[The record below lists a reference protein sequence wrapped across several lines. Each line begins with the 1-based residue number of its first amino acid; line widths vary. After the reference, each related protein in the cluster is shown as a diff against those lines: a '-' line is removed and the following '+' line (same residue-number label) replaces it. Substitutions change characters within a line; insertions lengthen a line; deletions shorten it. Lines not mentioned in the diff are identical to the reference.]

1 MSFPNEVTYDSLP
14 PIGYPNTIKIQRFL
28 PNTNSVAQPGDIV
41 RFNISTPGYWD
52 PYTAYINLEVD
63 LSEETTLDDYDILQ
77 IDSSASSF
85 ISEFIATCKGGEL
98 ERITEYDVLANFLND
113 VSLNNEQRQCRDIEG
128 LGHNTR
134 AFSKRVGA
142 LYPEGLPVPRIEWDG
157 TKAIWS
163 TDRYQIYHAKPW
175 ALPTSTTD
183 LNLATDNDSGLKNLM
198 SINSACKE
206 TTAGSAMNLFR
217 MFNRPYL
224 NDTFVVGTGN
234 SRTQVANSTGVGGFH
249 WSILNSMCDQFST
262 LSYDHYSGVG
272 FKTNS
277 NDDAGIPALFNN
289 DLCQG
294 CFEPMFSKGMK
305 LPAMLNG
312 TWQPV
317 TAAKRQFCIPLLSG
331 IFGALMP
338 KASYKYLP
346 MIALEDLTLEFRLNP
361 FAMFTSGYKVYSN
374 GAFLAK
380 DESFK
385 KYGYIPRKWRITK
398 FEICV
403 EMLYFDKLIDNI
415 VLNSM
420 NSEQGLSFHTT
431 SWYLGPQ
438 YSIPPATNPQGTYQ
452 LNLGFES
459 LKTLVLM
466 FIPQD
471 YLKYPYLR
479 KLYRVNCGITS
490 IQLRIG
496 MELYPSLPLKGHSGT
511 SGHYPASYQYS
522 NNSEYLISLQKSFQK
537 FQNKDED
544 IAINSINF
552 AVNQRYWDPKSS
564 TEDYIMD
571 NAAAVENK
579 DWNIN
584 LFSAMPL
591 IHENRCKGKAA
602 FCLDLESMSENPRII
617 SGLNTLKNKPFEI
630 LLNSE
635 SSSYYFSGKEN
646 AKNTENVSMLIW
658 CQYDMVVQLKK
669 YGIKIMGKGSSI

>member
-1 MSFPNEVTYDSLP
+1 MNFPQEISYDSLP

-28 PNTNSVAQPGDIV
+28 PNTNSIAQPGDII

-63 LSEETTLDDYDILQ
+63 LSEETTLDNYDVLQ

-142 LYPEGLPVPRIEWDG
+142 LYPEGIPMPKIEWDG

-175 ALPTSTTD
+175 MLPISALDYNQTTD
-183 LNLATDNDSGLKNLM
+183 NTDGIKNLM
-198 SINSACKE
+198 SINYASKE
-206 TTAGSAMNLFR
+206 GAAGSTMTLHSL
-217 MFNRPYL
+217 FNRPYYD
-224 NDTFVVGTGN
+224 DTFTQGTGA
-234 SRTQVANSTGVGGFH
+234 SRTALSTGTGIGGLQ
-249 WSILNSMCDQFST
+249 WSIVNSLSDQFST
-262 LSYDHYSGVG
+262 LNYDHYTGSGLNNAQG
-272 FKTNS
+272 L
-277 NDDAGIPALFNN
+277 DMGIPALFNN

-294 CFEPMFSKGMK
+294 CFEPMLSKGIK

-317 TAAKRQFCIPLLSG
+317 TAAKRQFCIPFLSG
-331 IFGALMP
+331 IFGSLMP
-338 KASYKYLP
+338 RASYKFLP
-346 MIALEDLTLEFRLNP
+346 MIALEDLVLEFRLNP
-361 FAMFTSGYKVYSN
+361 FAMFTSGYKINQN
-374 GAFLAK
+374 GTFVATG
-380 DESFK
+380 ESFK
-385 KYGYIPRKWRITK
+385 KFGTIPRKWRITK

-403 EMLYFDKLIDNI
+403 EMLYFDKIVDNL
-415 VLNSM
+415 VLNSL
-420 NSEQGLSFHTT
+420 NSENGINFHTT

-438 YSIPPATNPQGTYQ
+438 YSLPPATNPQGTYQ

-459 LKTLVLM
+459 LKTLIIM
-466 FIPQD
+466 FLPQD
-471 YLKYPYLR
+471 YLKYTFLR

-511 SGHYPASYQYS
+511 SGHYSSSYQFS
-522 NNSEYLISLQKSFQK
+522 NNAEYLISLQKSFQK

-544 IAINSINF
+544 ISINSINF

-564 TEDYIMD
+564 LYDSVND
-571 NAAAVENK
+571 NSAVLDNK
-579 DWNIN
+579 YWNLN
-584 LFSAMPL
+584 NFAAMPL
-591 IHENRCKGKAA
+591 IHENRCKGKAL

-630 LLNSE
+630 LLNSD
-635 SSSYYFSGKEN
+635 SSSYYFSGLESS
-646 AKNTENVSMLIW
+646 KNTENVQMYIW

>member
-1 MSFPNEVTYDSLP
+1 MSFPNEVSYDSLP

-28 PNTNSVAQPGDIV
+28 PNTNSIAQPGDII

-63 LSEETTLDDYDILQ
+63 LSEETTLDNYDILQ

-134 AFSKRVGA
+134 AFNKRVGS
-142 LYPEGLPVPRIEWDG
+142 LYPEGIPIPKIEWDG

-163 TDRYQIYHAKPW
+163 SDRYSVYHAKPW
-175 ALPTSTTD
+175 ILPVSTLD
-183 LNLATDNDSGLKNLM
+183 YNNATDNTDGIKNLM
-198 SINSACKE
+198 SFNIACKE
-206 TTAGSAMNLFR
+206 GAAGSSMSFHRLFD
-217 MFNRPYL
+217 RPYY
-224 NDTFVVGTGN
+224 DDVFTEGVGST
-234 SRTQVANSTGVGGFH
+234 RTAITASKGVGGFH
-249 WSILNSMCDQFST
+249 WCIANSLSDQFS
-262 LSYDHYSGVG
+262 SYNYDHFTGG
-272 FKTNS
+272 GLQFQGT
-277 NDDAGIPALFNN
+277 DTGMPALFNN
-289 DLCQG
+289 DLSQG

-312 TWQPV
+312 RWQPV

-338 KASYKYLP
+338 RASYKFLP
-346 MIALEDLTLEFRLNP
+346 MIALEDLVLEFRLNP
-361 FAMFTSGYKVYSN
+361 FAMFTSGYKIYQN
-374 GAFLAK
+374 GTFLAK
-380 DESFK
+380 DDSLK
-385 KYGYIPRKWRITK
+385 KFGQIPRKWRITK

-420 NSEQGLSFHTT
+420 NSENGLNFHTT

-438 YSIPPATNPQGTYQ
+438 YSLPPGTNPQGTYQ

-459 LKTLVLM
+459 LKTLILL

-471 YLKYPYLR
+471 YLKNTFLR
-479 KLYRVNCGITS
+479 KLYRINCGITS

-496 MELYPSLPLKGHSGT
+496 MELYPSLPLKGHAGT
-511 SGHYPASYQYS
+511 SSHYPSSYQHS
-522 NNSEYLISLQKSFQK
+522 NNAEYLISLQKSFQK

-552 AVNQRYWDPKSS
+552 AVNQRYWDPYDISNE
-564 TEDYIMD
+564 TILD
-571 NAAAVENK
+571 NAAVVDNK
-579 DWNIN
+579 VFSYN
-584 LFSAMPL
+584 LISAMPL
-591 IHENRCKGKAA
+591 IHENRCKGKAL

-630 LLNSE
+630 LLNSD
-635 SSSYYFSGKEN
+635 SGSYYFSGAEANQRKEN
-646 AKNTENVSMLIW
+646 VQMYIW

-669 YGIKIMGKGSSI
+669 YGVKIMGKGSSI

>member
-28 PNTNSVAQPGDIV
+28 PNTNSIAQPGDIV

-63 LSEETTLDDYDILQ
+63 LSEEITLDDYDVLQ

-134 AFSKRVGA
+134 AFNKRVGA
-142 LYPEGLPVPRIEWDG
+142 LYPEGIPVPRIEWDG

-175 ALPTSTTD
+175 ILPTSQFDHMETTD
-183 LNLATDNDSGLKNLM
+183 NTDGIKTLLSLNA
-198 SINSACKE
+198 AVKE
-206 TTAGSAMNLFR
+206 GAAGSFLTSHR
-217 MFNRPYL
+217 LFNRPYY
-224 NDTFVVGTGN
+224 NDTFTVGVGGSRSALASGTGI
-234 SRTQVANSTGVGGFH
+234 GGFH
-249 WSILNSMCDQFST
+249 WSILNSMCDHFST
-262 LSYDHYSGVG
+262 PNYDHYSGNG
-272 FKTNS
+272 ITLNQ
-277 NDDAGIPALFNN
+277 DAGIPALFNN
-289 DLCQG
+289 DLSQG
-294 CFEPMFSKGMK
+294 CFEPMLSKGVK

-317 TAAKRQFCIPLLSG
+317 TASKRQFCIPLLSG

-338 KASYKYLP
+338 KASYKFLP
-346 MIALEDLTLEFRLNP
+346 MIALEDLVLEFRLNP
-361 FAMFTSGYKVYSN
+361 YAMFTSGYKIYQN
-374 GAFLAK
+374 GTFLAK
-380 DESFK
+380 DDDLK
-385 KYGYIPRKWRITK
+385 KFGQIPRKWRITK

-420 NSEQGLSFHTT
+420 NSENGLNFHTT

-438 YSIPPATNPQGTYQ
+438 YSLSPATNPQGTYQ

-459 LKTLVLM
+459 LKTLILM
-466 FIPQD
+466 FLPQD
-471 YLKYPYLR
+471 YLKYTFLR
-479 KLYRVNCGITS
+479 KLYRINCGITS

-511 SGHYPASYQYS
+511 SGHYPSSYQHS
-522 NNSEYLISLQKSFQK
+522 NNAEYLISMQKSFQK

-544 IAINSINF
+544 IAINSVNF
-552 AVNQRYWDPKSS
+552 AVNQRYWDPKS
-564 TEDYIMD
+564 TDYTTIKD
-571 NAAAVENK
+571 NAAVLTGGEF
-579 DWNIN
+579 N
-584 LFSAMPL
+584 LNLLGALPL
-591 IHENRCKGKAA
+591 IHENRCKGKAL

-630 LLNSE
+630 LLNSD
-635 SSSYYFSGKEN
+635 SSSYYFSGKE
-646 AKNTENVSMLIW
+646 ASKNTENVQMLIW